1 MNSIISFRD
10 IINTHANSFV
20 SDCIQNGFHIDK
32 NIRSSKQNVYKIG
45 LVKDSSTI
53 TVTIINR
60 DYEIQVKRY
69 YDIKS
74 TGHRNKMSF
83 IYKKM
88 NDNNYVLKG
97 Y

>member
-1 MNSIISFRD
+1 MSSITSFSD

-20 SDCIQNGFHIDK
+20 RDCIQNGFHIDK
-32 NIRSSKQNVYKIG
+32 NIRSSKQNIYKIG
-45 LVKDSSTI
+45 LVKDNSTI

-60 DYEIQVKRY
+60 DHEIQVKRH

-74 TGHRNKMSF
+74 TGHKNQMSF
-83 IYKKM
+83 IYKKV
-88 NDNNYVLKG
+88 NDNSYILKG